1 MFLVGEQEEVC
12 IQMFLACFLYGSL
25 LVVVSSLMTFAV
37 NALEFDDMTPVKQ
50 LAPFQILYQMK
61 SLHVVPLW
69 QCDPNT
75 LYLECH
81 KMGQTAE
88 FLVGHWYSPQFS
100 LMANLKPSIV
110 LFRNIRHRGA

>member
-12 IQMFLACFLYGSL
+12 IQMFLAWFLYGSL
-25 LVVVSSLMTFAV
+25 LVVVSSLMTFAAD
-37 NALEFDDMTPVKQ
+37 ALEFDDMTPVKR

-75 LYLECH
+75 LYLDCH
-81 KMGQTAE
+81 RMGQTTE
-88 FLVGHWYSPQFS
+88 VLVGHWYSPRSS
-100 LMANLKPSIV
+100 LLANLKSSIV
-110 LFRNIRHRGA
+110 LFRNITHRGA